1 MDIIQKGILILI
13 KSAVSGKAL
22 KLPDGFSLDEAFT
35 SIAEHRIISTAY
47 TGAVNC
53 GIPLSLPIMQKM
65 LFYSAKLMMISEKQM
80 QAVGKVTT
88 IFSDNEID
96 HMPVKGC
103 VMKTRYPSP
112 ELRYMGDA
120 DILIRK
126 DQYDKISPLMKNL
139 GFTLEEECDHVFVW
153 KSQELLLELHVKLIP
168 SSEHL
173 LCEYLGDGWRLAKEK
188 NGYCYA
194 MTKEDEFIFSFIH
207 FVKHYR
213 DSGIGCRHV
222 VDLWIMDRLFDENS
236 RAYIKRELKK
246 MRLDT
251 FYKNMVCVIKNWFE
265 DGESDVV
272 TEHITQFIF
281 SCGNWGQA
289 KTQAM
294 ARQMLTADTDDPKKM
309 GRKLLLKDIFPPSD
323 RIKGEYP
330 ILEKVPFILPFVWI
344 WRIIKTVI
352 FKRDSVRRSLKRAS
366 LLNEQAVNDFRE
378 NLKIVGLEP
387 NKKADPK

>member
-1 MDIIQKGILILI
+1 MDIIQQGILTLI
-13 KSAVSGKAL
+13 KSAVLGRTL
-22 KLPDGFSLDEAFT
+22 KLPEGFSLDEAFT
-35 SIAEHRIISTAY
+35 LIAEHRVISMAY

-53 GIPLSLPIMQKM
+53 GIPRSLPIMQKM
-65 LFYSAKLMMISEKQM
+65 LFYSGKLIMISESQM
-80 QAVGKVTT
+80 QAVEAVTEAFVKNG
-88 IFSDNEID
+88 IYY
-96 HMPVKGC
+96 MPVKGC
-103 VMKTRYPSP
+103 IMKTRYPTP
-112 ELRYMGDA
+112 ALRYMGDA

-126 DQYDKISPLMKNL
+126 EQYDKISQIMEKL
-139 GFTLEEECDHVFVW
+139 GFSVEEECDHVFVW
-153 KSQELLLELHVKLIP
+153 RSRKLLLELHVKLIP

-173 LCEYLGDGWRLAKEK
+173 LYEYLGDGWRLAKEK
-188 NGYCYA
+188 NGYCYS
-194 MTKEDEFIFSFIH
+194 MTKEDEFIFLFIH

-246 MRLDT
+246 MHLDI
-251 FYKNMVCVIKNWFE
+251 FYENMVRVIKNWFE
-265 DGESDVV
+265 DGESDII

-289 KTQAM
+289 KTQAL
-294 ARQMLTADTDDPKKM
+294 ARQMLTVDTDDPKKM
-309 GRKLLLKDIFPPSD
+309 SRKLLLKDVFPPRD

-330 ILEKVPFILPFVWI
+330 ILEKIPFVLPFVWI
-344 WRIIKTVI
+344 WRISKTVL

-366 LLNEQAVNDFRE
+366 LLNEEAVNDFRQ

-387 NKKADPK
+387 NTKADFK